1 VCIGERGDPCLRA
14 DKRVVDG
21 KAGPDSFEQLQITPC
36 SGWAAVE
43 EGTVSRMVSQVR
55 LESRQA

>member
-1 VCIGERGDPCLRA
+1 MRA

-21 KAGPDSFEQLQITPC
+21 EAGPDSFEQLQITPC